1 MSACSSAALTLAP
14 CWIIWSMSAW
24 ASDALEARNCCAGAA
39 EWQEPQRASMIAV
52 ALEDE
57 LDDELPPDDEPPL
70 EDEEPEDD
78 PEPPPLSIAATD
90 CWNPS
95 RSTCLS

>member
-1 MSACSSAALTLAP
+1 
-14 CWIIWSMSAW
+14 
-24 ASDALEARNCCAGAA
+24 
-39 EWQEPQRASMIAV
+39 MIAV

-57 LDDELPPDDEPPL
+57 LEEELVLEDEPPL
-70 EDEEPEDD
+70 EAEEPEDD

-95 RSTCLS
+95 RSVCLSAALSFALG